1 MYVRKILL
9 SLLLLCISL
18 AVSRETGVLLTEEF
32 TVGGAQASEE
42 AFLAQPAAAG
52 ETGGQIY
59 VADQQLSAVKVYDG
73 SGNFIQQFGR
83 RGKGPGE
90 FGMLYDMHVGGEEIV
105 TMDDQL
111 MRFIKFNP
119 AGEVTSTHFYSDLGL
134 LVSPRDMTRLDNG
147 NYLMVYGTGANRPG
161 DEEFKRSIMH
171 EVTPDFGE
179 VVASFG
185 SKEVIYGEYEGY
197 ADFSGSDPGHLA
209 QAGSRVVFAPR
220 LYAGKLYVFEKEGST
235 WTHARVFE
243 NPDLSGAPFELLST
257 GSERDPDANF
267 TAFGPDGNRQNYYL
281 SQFSRDISTYGDTL
295 LVHLVSTDWEGEE
308 KRDMAEIYDLN
319 SGERIFFGEPEIAPL
334 EGTAEDFSFSDRG
347 PNSGMV
353 LTGSGHLYRMG
364 RGEVAFVTRYRLDF
378 RR

>member
-1 MYVRKILL
+1 MTLSRSLTLL
-9 SLLLLCISL
+9 FLLPFFLTGSQE
-18 AVSRETGVLLTEEF
+18 SGVLLTEEF

-59 VADQQLSAVKVYDG
+59 VADLQLNAIKTYGG
-73 SGNFIQQFGR
+73 SGNYLRQFGR

-90 FGMLYDMHVGGEEIV
+90 FGVLYGMHVDGEEIV

-111 MRFIKFNP
+111 MRFIKFGP
-119 AGEVTSTHFYSDLGL
+119 EGEVKSTHFYSDLGL

-161 DEEFKRSIMH
+161 DEEFKQSVMH

-185 SKEVIYGEYEGY
+185 LREVIYGEYEGY
-197 ADFSGSDPGHLA
+197 SDFSNSDPGHVA
-209 QAGSRVVFAPR
+209 RAGSRVVFAPR
-220 LYAGKLYVFEKEGST
+220 LYAGKLFMFEKEGGT
-235 WTHARVFE
+235 WTQSQVFE
-243 NPDLSGAPFELLST
+243 NPGLSGVPFELLSS

-281 SQFSRDISTYGDTL
+281 SQYSRDVSTYGDTL
-295 LVHLVSTDWEGEE
+295 LVHLVSADWEGEE
-308 KRDMAEIYDLN
+308 KRDMVEVYDLN

-334 EGTAEDFSFSDRG
+334 EGADEDFSFSERG
-347 PNSGMV
+347 LDSGVV
-353 LTGSGHLYRMG
+353 LTGSGHLYRMA
-364 RGEVAFVTRYRLDF
+364 RGEGASVTRYRLEL